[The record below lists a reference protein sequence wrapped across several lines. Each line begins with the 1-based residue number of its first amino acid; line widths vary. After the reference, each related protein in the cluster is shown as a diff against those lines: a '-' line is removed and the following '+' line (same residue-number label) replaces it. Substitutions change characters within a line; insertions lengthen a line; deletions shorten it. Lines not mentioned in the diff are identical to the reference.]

1 MMRESIR
8 WLSLEEVQVIHQ
20 VILQLDGGRRGVRD
34 QDALVNLLERA
45 PTERLSVSL
54 FRQAAAYCYDIVR
67 TKPFVDAN
75 KRTGLVAALTFLELN
90 DRWPSIGEDL
100 AFDLV
105 ILIERGRLT
114 ETELAEHFR

>member
-1 MMRESIR
+1 
-8 WLSLEEVQVIHQ
+8 
-20 VILQLDGGRRGVRD
+20 
-34 QDALVNLLERA
+34 
-45 PTERLSVSL
+45 
-54 FRQAAAYCYDIVR
+54 
-67 TKPFVDAN
+67 
-75 KRTGLVAALTFLELN
+75 VAALTFLELN